1 MYSIINIIIIIF
13 LIIIIILQ
21 NKKIKLIKKG
31 TEKLKE
37 NLKFNEEQIICY
49 QKQIEMYEEKDI
61 EEHSKATYSKS
72 IKIIPKYKGMK
83 ALIGD
88 YYEDSANCFK
98 ELLNKFGFS
107 VEIVQ
112 SGEDII
118 KRIKHGFKYDII
130 FTNNVYK
137 CGEDGPMVLRR
148 LRQIENF
155 NTPIVIHTFSIDEKD
170 HFLNYFK
177 FDGFLKKQAEP
188 EELKNTLENNF
199 NLEFLDKKTKNKFLK
214 IIKNI

>member
-1 MYSIINIIIIIF
+1 MNLFYLIYGIITTIIIIT

-21 NKKIKLIKKG
+21 NKKINITKKG
-31 TEKLKE
+31 TD
-37 NLKFNEEQIICY
+37 NLNEDLDFNKEQIICY

-61 EEHSKATYSKS
+61 EKHSKSTNSKQ
-72 IKIIPKYKGMK
+72 IKIKPIYKGKK

-88 YYEDSANCFK
+88 YYDDSAKCFK
-98 ELLNKFGFS
+98 ELLNKFGFT

-137 CGEDGPMVLRR
+137 GGEDGPMVLRH

-155 NTPIVIHTFSIDEKD
+155 NTPIVIHSFSVDEKD

-188 EELKNTLENNF
+188 EELKYTLEKIF
-199 NLEFLDKKTKNKFLK
+199 NKNKK
-214 IIKNI
+214 KGNKNNG

>member
-1 MYSIINIIIIIF
+1 MDFVSIDFETANHCIDSACSLGIVSV
-13 LIIIIILQ
+13 
-21 NKKIKLIKKG
+21 KKG
-31 TEKLKE
+31 KIEFEKE
-37 NLKFNEEQIICY
+37 Y
-49 QKQIEMYEEKDI
+49 
-61 EEHSKATYSKS
+61 
-72 IKIIPKYKGMK
+72 
-83 ALIGD
+83 
-88 YYEDSANCFK
+88 FK
-98 ELLNKFGFS
+98 ELLNKFGFT

-137 CGEDGPMVLRR
+137 GGEDGPMVLRH

-155 NTPIVIHTFSIDEKD
+155 NTPIVIHTFSVDEKE

-188 EELKNTLENNF
+188 KELKITLERIFEKNNEKG
-199 NLEFLDKKTKNKFLK
+199 NNK
-214 IIKNI
+214 

>member
-1 MYSIINIIIIIF
+1 MNLFYLIYSIITTIIIITF
-13 LIIIIILQ
+13 IIIIKSQ
-21 NKKIKLIKKG
+21 YNKINSIKKETDKLI
-31 TEKLKE
+31 EDLE
-37 NLKFNEEQIICY
+37 FNKEQIICY
-49 QKQIEMYEEKDI
+49 QKQIEMYEDKSIEK
-61 EEHSKATYSKS
+61 HSKSKKS
-72 IKIIPKYKGMK
+72 ENIKITPKYKGKK

-88 YYEDSANCFK
+88 YYEDSAKCFK

-107 VEIVQ
+107 VDIVQ

-137 CGEDGPMVLRR
+137 GGEDGPMVLRH

-155 NTPIVIHTFSIDEKD
+155 NTPIVIHTFSVDEKD

-188 EELKNTLENNF
+188 KELKITLEKIFDENN
-199 NLEFLDKKTKNKFLK
+199 KKGNNK
-214 IIKNI
+214 